1 MSFKSPPLAV
11 LAWLVLL
18 LSCAWYIGTRLT
30 VSADLTAFLPKAK
43 SPTESLLVS
52 QLRDGVASRLVLIAI
67 EGGTATSRLHAS
79 KALAA
84 RLRTYDEFTYVN
96 NGELEKNS
104 KERAFLF
111 NHRYLLS
118 PIVTTPGYFS
128 SAGLKAA
135 LQESLATLSS
145 PAGGLF
151 KTLLPRDPTGEVLR
165 VAQLWTPASGPAM
178 QDGIWA
184 SDDGKRALLIA
195 ETRAPGFE
203 IEAQRH
209 NQALIENAF
218 AELKI
223 PDARL
228 LLSGPSIFAVQSRDR
243 IHGDVTVLS
252 ILAFVLV
259 SSILLVSYRSPRLWL
274 LGMLPVIS
282 GIAAGVVAVAL
293 GFGTVH
299 AITLGFGVT
308 LIGEAIDYPT
318 YLFTQMRPS
327 EHVRQTVTRISPTL
341 RLAILTTIFGNIALL
356 GSSFTGL
363 AQLGS
368 FSIIGI
374 AAAGLVTR
382 WVLPRLV
389 PEDFTFRRP
398 ANLAIQLE
406 HWVQHAGSLRWPLI
420 LLAAISLLFIATQR
434 EHLWDNDLANLSPVD
449 EESRRLDGE
458 LRREMGAADARYLLV
473 VSGATKEAALRASE
487 DLLPKLDTWV
497 AEKTIAG
504 FDLAARY
511 LPSEATQKNR
521 QNALP
526 QASELTANLQAAL
539 SSLPFQ
545 PGLFQPFLDDVA
557 RAKSQPLLSE
567 AALAGGGLDLKVRAM
582 LFAHQD
588 QWVALIP
595 LRNVN
600 DPVLLEREVKK
611 LNRPAVTFFDLKAG
625 SNQIINSY
633 RGENLKLS
641 GLGLAAIYVLL
652 VIGLRSGSQALR
664 VMVPAVFAVM
674 VTVSLLALMGEKLSV
689 FHMASLLL
697 VVGIGL
703 NYALFFNSLNR
714 DDDGS
719 TIFSLLVCN
728 LTTLASFGVLYFS
741 ETPVLHG
748 IGITVSLGAFLSLV
762 FSAILARNK

>member
-11 LAWLVLL
+11 LAWLLL
-18 LSCAWYIGTRLT
+18 ILSCAWFIGTRLT

-52 QLRDGVASRLVLIAI
+52 QLRDGVASRLILIAI
-67 EGGTATSRLHAS
+67 EGGTTTSRLRAS
-79 KALAA
+79 KALAQ
-84 RLRTYDEFTYVN
+84 RLRGYDAFTYVN

-111 NHRYLLS
+111 NNRYLLS
-118 PIVTTPGYFS
+118 PVVTAPGYFS
-128 SAGLKAA
+128 AAGLHAA

-165 VAQLWTPASGPAM
+165 VAQLWAPASGPAM
-178 QDGIWA
+178 LDGAWA
-184 SDDGKRALLIA
+184 SADGKRALLIA

-203 IEAQRH
+203 IETQRH
-209 NQALIENAF
+209 NQTLIKHAF

-223 PDARL
+223 PEARL
-228 LLSGPSIFAVQSRDR
+228 ILSGPSIFAVQSRDR

-252 ILAFVLV
+252 ILAFILV
-259 SSILLVSYRSPRLWL
+259 SSILLVSYRSMRLWL

-318 YLFTQMRPS
+318 YLFTQMRPN
-327 EHVRQTVTRISPTL
+327 EHVRQTVTRIGPTL
-341 RLAILTTIFGNIALL
+341 RLAILTTVFGNIALL
-356 GSSFTGL
+356 ASSFTGL
-363 AQLGS
+363 AQLGL
-368 FSIIGI
+368 FSITGI

-382 WVLPRLV
+382 WVLPHLV
-389 PEDFTFRRP
+389 PKDFTFRKP
-398 ANLAIQLE
+398 DSLAAQLE
-406 HWVQHAGSLRWPLI
+406 LWVQRAASLRWPLI
-420 LLAAISLLFIATQR
+420 FLAAISLLFVATQR
-434 EHLWDNDLANLSPVD
+434 QDLWDNDLANLSPVD
-449 EESRRLDGE
+449 EASRRLDGE
-458 LRREMGAADARYLLV
+458 LRRQMGAVDARYLLV
-473 VSGATKEAALRASE
+473 VSAKTKEEALRASE
-487 DLLPKLDTWV
+487 DLLPQLDAWV
-497 AEKTIAG
+497 AKKIIVG

-511 LPSEATQKNR
+511 LPSEATQISR
-521 QNALP
+521 QKALP
-526 QASELTANLQAAL
+526 LAADLTSNLQAAL
-539 SSLPFQ
+539 QSLPFQ

-557 RAKSQPLLSE
+557 RAKSQPLITE
-567 AALAGGGLDLKVRAM
+567 TALAGGGLHLKVRAM
-582 LFAHQD
+582 LFPHQN

-600 DPVLLEREVKK
+600 DPALLEHEVKK

-641 GLGLAAIYVLL
+641 GLGLVAIYILL
-652 VIGLRSGSQALR
+652 VVGLKSWRQALR
-664 VMVPAVFAVM
+664 VMVPAVFAII
-674 VTVSLLALMGEKLSV
+674 VTVGLLALSGEKLSV

-714 DDDGS
+714 ADNRN
-719 TIFSLLVCN
+719 TIFSLLICN

-741 ETPVLHG
+741 DTPVLHG
-748 IGITVSLGAFLSLV
+748 IGMTVAIGAFLSLI